1 MSISALMRTSASGM
15 DAQANRLGTVADNI
29 ANVNTTGYKRASPE
43 FSSFIPVRSTSDYVS
58 GSVSSNI
65 RNSISEQGILRGTTS
80 VTDLGVNGN
89 GFFVVSDADG
99 TPFMTR
105 AGSFV
110 KNGDGEL
117 INAAGYYLMGY
128 SLENGAPA
136 IVANGTFGL
145 ERVTISNLALQATPS
160 DEGIFYTNVPSDAA
174 VIAAGSLPSD
184 NVAGSTYTAKTSLV
198 TTANLG
204 TEVTIDIFWAKTA
217 ANTWELTVYDRAD
230 APATGEFPY
239 GNPPLVTSTIT
250 YDGTTGALAG
260 ASPTSVTVP
269 IPNGSSLLLDIS
281 QSSQLE
287 ADYIVVDASV
297 NGNGPSA
304 IDRVEIDDLGI
315 VYAVYET
322 GARVQTYQIPLANVA
337 SPDNLGPL
345 VGDVYT
351 PTATSG
357 DLTIGFPTQ
366 AGLGSIASNSLEQ
379 STVDLAN
386 ELTDM
391 IEAERHYSVN
401 SKVFQTGAD
410 MLDVLVNLKR

>member
-1 MSISALMRTSASGM
+1 M

-29 ANVNTTGYKRASPE
+29 ANVNTTGYKRSSPE
-43 FSSFIPVRSTSDYVS
+43 FSSFIPVRSTSAYVS
-58 GSVSSNI
+58 GAVNSNI
-65 RNSISEQGILRGTTS
+65 RNFVDEQGILRATTS
-80 VTDLGVNGN
+80 VTDIGISGN
-89 GFFVVSDADG
+89 GFFVVTDPDG
-99 TPFMTR
+99 SPFLTR

-117 INAAGYYLMGY
+117 INAAGFYLMGY
-128 SLENGAPA
+128 PLDQGAPA
-136 IVANGTFGL
+136 TVANGTAGL

-160 DEGIFYTNVPSDAA
+160 DEGIFYVNVPSEAA
-174 VIAAGSLPSD
+174 IIPAADLPSA
-184 NVAGSTYTAKTSLV
+184 NAATATYTAKTSLV

-239 GNPPLVTSTIT
+239 ANPALATSTIT
-250 YDGTTGALAG
+250 FDGTTGALAA
-260 ASPTSVTVP
+260 ASPTSITVP
-269 IPNGSSLLLDIS
+269 IPNGSSLNLDIS
-281 QSSQLE
+281 QSSQL
-287 ADYIVVDASV
+287 ATGYAVIDASV

-304 IDRVEIDDLGI
+304 IDRVEIDDQGI

-337 SPDNLGPL
+337 SPMNLAPL
-345 VGDVYT
+345 AGDVYT
-351 PTATSG
+351 TTATSG
-357 DLTIGFPTQ
+357 DLTIGFATQ
-366 AGLGSIASNSLEQ
+366 GGLGTIASNSLEQ

-410 MLDVLVNLKR
+410 LLDVLVNLKR

>member
-58 GSVSSNI
+58 GSVSTNI

-89 GFFVVSDADG
+89 GFFIVSDTDG

-128 SLENGAPA
+128 SLENGAPTV
-136 IVANGTFGL
+136 VANGTAGL

-174 VIAAGSLPSD
+174 IIPAGSLPSD
-184 NVAGSTYTAKTSLV
+184 NVVGSTYTAKTSLV

-204 TEVTIDIFWAKTA
+204 TQVTIDIFWAKTA

-239 GNPPLVTSTIT
+239 GNPPLATSTIT

-260 ASPTSVTVP
+260 ASPTSITVP
-269 IPNGSSLLLDIS
+269 IPNGSPLVLDIS

-304 IDRVEIDDLGI
+304 IDRIEIDDQGI

-345 VGDVYT
+345 AGDVFT

-357 DLTIGFPTQ
+357 DLTIGFPTE